1 MSDPVNPF
9 TQQAPDT
16 EAPATSATPGAEIPE
31 ASATPGADQQ
41 AYGQQQYGQQAYAQ
55 PMYAVNPAVEKI
67 RSNASMARLLA
78 ILSFLFGGLLL
89 SGGMWFWANNMLQEA
104 QTLGAPHRRRRPGA
118 QRPVDRQDL
127 LDHPHRLH
135 RRRSCHRRDLHRPR
149 PDRRGCCRPLTR
161 RHGRE
166 AQVFPG
172 PRTCFLVRLVR

>member
-16 EAPATSATPGAEIPE
+16 EAPATSATPDAEIPE
-31 ASATPGADQQ
+31 ASATPGANQQ
-41 AYGQQQYGQQAYAQ
+41 AYGQQAYAQ

-104 QTLGAPHRRRRPGA
+104 QMLGAPIDVVDQARSAQSTAKICSIIHIVFIVAGLVIGVIFIVLGLIVAGA
-118 QRPVDRQDL
+118 A
-127 LDHPHRLH
+127 
-135 RRRSCHRRDLHRPR
+135 
-149 PDRRGCCRPLTR
+149 
-161 RHGRE
+161 GR
-166 AQVFPG
+166 
-172 PRTCFLVRLVR
+172 

>member
-16 EAPATSATPGAEIPE
+16 EAPAASATPGAEIPE

-41 AYGQQQYGQQAYAQ
+41 AYGQQAYAQ

-104 QTLGAPHRRRRPGA
+104 QMLGAPIDVVDQARSA
-118 QRPVDRQDL
+118 QSTAKICSII
-127 LDHPHRLH
+127 HI
-135 RRRSCHRRDLHRPR
+135 
-149 PDRRGCCRPLTR
+149 
-161 RHGRE
+161 
-166 AQVFPG
+166 VFIVAG
-172 PRTCFLVRLVR
+172 LVIGVIFLVLGLFIAGAAGH

>member
-16 EAPATSATPGAEIPE
+16 EAPAASATPGAEIPE

-41 AYGQQQYGQQAYAQ
+41 AYGQQAYAQ

-67 RSNASMARLLA
+67 RSNASTARLLA

-104 QTLGAPHRRRRPGA
+104 QMLGAPIDVVDQARSA
-118 QRPVDRQDL
+118 QSTAKICSII
-127 LDHPHRLH
+127 HI
-135 RRRSCHRRDLHRPR
+135 
-149 PDRRGCCRPLTR
+149 
-161 RHGRE
+161 
-166 AQVFPG
+166 VFIVAG
-172 PRTCFLVRLVR
+172 LVIGVIFLVLGLFIAGAAGH

>member
-16 EAPATSATPGAEIPE
+16 EAPAASATPGAEIPE

-104 QTLGAPHRRRRPGA
+104 QTVGAPIDVVDQARSAQSTAKICSIIHIGFIVAGLVIGVVFIVLGLIVAGA
-118 QRPVDRQDL
+118 AG
-127 LDHPHRLH
+127 H
-135 RRRSCHRRDLHRPR
+135 
-149 PDRRGCCRPLTR
+149 
-161 RHGRE
+161 
-166 AQVFPG
+166 
-172 PRTCFLVRLVR
+172 

>member
-16 EAPATSATPGAEIPE
+16 EAPAASATPGAEIPE
-31 ASATPGADQQ
+31 ASATPGANQQ

-67 RSNASMARLLA
+67 RSNASTARLLA

-104 QTLGAPHRRRRPGA
+104 QMLGAPIDVVDHARRPS
-118 QRPVDRQDL
+118 RP
-127 LDHPHRLH
+127 P
-135 RRRSCHRRDLHRPR
+135 RSARSS
-149 PDRRGCCRPLTR
+149 TSSSSS
-161 RHGRE
+161 
-166 AQVFPG
+166 QV
-172 PRTCFLVRLVR
+172 LSSA